1 MGSKLHHRELLVR
14 VLFLRIIMNFLYSL
28 ALVILLCRLQVLR
41 RFFQRVVLFEINV
54 KEYEWVSVD
63 DTFRRTPLYCP
74 VAADLA
80 LVCESKCDMTAK
92 SVVTVDRD
100 KNEFSWLNSI
110 SIFPGI

>member
-1 MGSKLHHRELLVR
+1 MGSKLHHRELA
-14 VLFLRIIMNFLYSL
+14 VLIIGIIMNFLYFL
-28 ALVILLCRLQVLR
+28 TLVILLCRLQVLR

-54 KEYEWVSVD
+54 QEYEWVSVD
-63 DTFRRTPLYCP
+63 DTFCRTPLYCP

-80 LVCESKCDMTAK
+80 LVRESKCDMTAE
-92 SVVTVDRD
+92 SGVTVDRD